1 MKGTRWRD
9 GQAGLSAGTIL
20 LIVAV
25 LLMTVPVAGTARST
39 PPGPRAAGVE
49 PSMMATKDSACAVGS
64 DPVFPGYDPIDQ
76 YVYVPNYGS
85 GSLDILN
92 AACQHLTTI
101 TFSSG
106 SGPESAAF
114 DPGDNEMYVTDGA
127 RDQVY
132 VISGDT
138 LVHTI
143 TSGSFVSPDGLLF
156 DPANGEMAVS
166 DGAYGSSGVTFLY
179 GLSVVG
185 TVTVG
190 REPSLMTY
198 DPHYDRLLVCDAES
212 DNVTS
217 LNATVPFDEKLNIN
231 IRVGEDPSGVAF
243 DYADGDDY
251 VSDQGADNVSVITG
265 NGHELGTIPVG
276 YHPIEAVWD
285 QAKLSVL
292 VTNLGVGSAPSSVS
306 IIKGLK
312 VIGNI
317 TASGNLGFD
326 GIAYD
331 EASDQV
337 LVTSELSG
345 KAYIYES
352 SQPSSGP
359 VPDGTSAAA
368 GTEPEDPAYDPV
380 DHDVYLPNY
389 GSADVSVLNG
399 ADKVVATV
407 KLPSGAEPVAA
418 AFDPATNG
426 IYVTDHALDQVYVLS
441 GTKLVHTIH
450 NAKLRGPQGIAFD
463 PGDGYMAVADAGSDT
478 VTFVNGTAI
487 AFTTTV
493 GLGPWSFA
501 FDPYGGRLLVSDIG
515 SNAVTSMN
523 AENPKDSSAKITIPV
538 GIAPEGIAFDPTT
551 SEDYVAD
558 SASHNL
564 SLITST
570 GDRLGSVPLGTN
582 DPEGVMWDQGN
593 LSIYVA
599 NGDNVSEVQGLNVVQ
614 TIVGPAGSGFFGIT
628 YAGATDQAFVTGAVS
643 DKVYVYD

>member
-1 MKGTRWRD
+1 M
-9 GQAGLSAGTIL
+9 
-20 LIVAV
+20 
-25 LLMTVPVAGTARST
+25 
-39 PPGPRAAGVE
+39 
-49 PSMMATKDSACAVGS
+49 
-64 DPVFPGYDPIDQ
+64 
-76 YVYVPNYGS
+76 
-85 GSLDILN
+85 
-92 AACQHLTTI
+92 
-101 TFSSG
+101 
-106 SGPESAAF
+106 
-114 DPGDNEMYVTDGA
+114 
-127 RDQVY
+127 
-132 VISGDT
+132 

-166 DGAYGSSGVTFLY
+166 DGVYGSSGVTFLY

-198 DPHYDRLLVCDAES
+198 DPHYDRLLVCDVES

-231 IRVGEDPSGVAF
+231 IRVGSTPAGSRSTMPTATTTCRTRARTTCRSSPEMATS
-243 DYADGDDY
+243 
-251 VSDQGADNVSVITG
+251 
-265 NGHELGTIPVG
+265 LGTIPVG

-368 GTEPEDPAYDPV
+368 GTEPEHPRYDPV
-380 DHDVYLPNY
+380 DHDVYVPNY

-501 FDPYGGRLLVSDIG
+501 FDPYRGRLLVSDIG

-523 AENPKDSSAKITIPV
+523 AENPKDSSAKIIDP
-538 GIAPEGIAFDPTT
+538 GRDRPQGLAFDPTT

-614 TIVGPAGSGFFGIT
+614 TIVGPAGSGFFGIM